1 MKKCTAIIF
10 YSALFFLFSCTGG
23 KKENVQQQSTVGND
37 KCPVTTDTIRIHE
50 EYTFAYDKENSPKL
64 TIDIALPRF
73 DLDNAEANA
82 NLERTL
88 AEGLFFYDI
97 TTLQAACDF
106 CVVEQKE
113 MFNELRDEYNNLS
126 AGEIPPGLMGCY
138 CDIKG
143 RSVSGYKGYISYIMT
158 REEYWGGAHPNTV
171 NTIVSFDPET
181 GCEIGLDDI
190 FKGGYEDALLT
201 MLVNRL
207 MEDEG
212 ATTMEALYDAGY
224 YMDTDMYIS
233 QNFIL
238 GNDGVTFLY
247 NRYEIAPYAKGDI
260 LITLDYK
267 TLKDIM
273 K

>member
-1 MKKCTAIIF
+1 MKKCASFIL
-10 YSALFFLFSCTGG
+10 YSALFLLFSCTGN
-23 KKENVQQQSTVGND
+23 KKEETSQASTAKETEIKV
-37 KCPVTTDTIRIHE
+37 DTITIHE
-50 EYTFAYDKENSPKL
+50 EYTFAYDKENAPKL
-64 TIDIALPRF
+64 TIDIALPHF
-73 DLDNAEANA
+73 DLGNEQANI
-82 NLERTL
+82 NLECTL
-88 AEGLFFYDI
+88 AEGLFYYGF
-97 TTLQAACDF
+97 TTLQAACDYF
-106 CVVEQKE
+106 VIEQKE
-113 MFNELRDEYNNLS
+113 MFNELRDEYNNWS
-126 AGEIPPGLMGCY
+126 EGEIPPGLMGCY

-143 RSVSGYKGYISYIMT
+143 YSETGYKGYISYIMT

-190 FKGGYEDALLT
+190 FKEGYEDTLLT
-201 MLVNRL
+201 MLINQL
-207 MEDEG
+207 MKDEG
-212 ATTMEALYDAGY
+212 VATMDELYDAGY

-238 GNDGVTFLY
+238 GKESITFLY

-260 LITLDYK
+260 LITLDYE

>member
-23 KKENVQQQSTVGND
+23 KKENVQQQSTVEND

-50 EYTFAYDKENSPKL
+50 EYTFAYDKENAPRL
-64 TIDIALPRF
+64 TINITLPYF
-73 DLDNAEANA
+73 NLGNKEANA
-82 NLERTL
+82 KMDSTL

-97 TTLQAACDF
+97 PTLPKACDY
-106 CVVEQKE
+106 CIAELKE
-113 MFNELRDEYNNLS
+113 MFNELRDEYNNFS
-126 AGEIPPGLMGCY
+126 EGETPPGMMGCY
-138 CDIKG
+138 CDITGKAET
-143 RSVSGYKGYISYIMT
+143 GYKGYVSYIMT

-171 NTIVSFDPET
+171 NAITCFDPAT
-181 GCEIGLDDI
+181 GSEITLDDI
-190 FKGGYEDALLT
+190 FKEGYEEELLT
-201 MLVNRL
+201 MLINQL
-207 MEDEG
+207 IKNEG
-212 ATTMEALYDAGY
+212 VSTIEELHDAGY
-224 YMDTDMYIS
+224 YFDTDMFIS

-247 NRYEIAPYAKGDI
+247 NRYEIAPYAMGDI

-267 TLKDIM
+267 TLKKIM